1 MNVHIPSIT
10 SLAIL
15 LWPLSAIAQAEPS
28 PRLLEVGLA
37 AGAFMASPDHEL
49 YDSTSHQQVGLAN
62 VAPDIGLRL
71 AFFPLSFLGAEAE
84 GQFVPVPTISDRNTY
99 VMGFR
104 GHVMLQLPAQITPFV
119 LAGAGTLGLSSGPDA
134 LGSDFDPAFHWGLGA
149 KFWLNDRFT
158 VRVDGRHI
166 VSAGRGAGDGNTSH
180 FEATVGLGF
189 ALWRDEDPLDLDID
203 LDSPIRIVEVTPD
216 LESETEPMP
225 APAVVEPVAA
235 AIQVPEQIEIVEEV
249 LDRVHFA
256 WGSAVLR
263 PHDQSHLDEAVVL
276 LNRYPNLTVEVIGHT
291 DSTGPYRFNLGLSKR
306 RAEAVRDYL
315 MDAGIVAS
323 RVAVVGAGPDVPLDS
338 NATSKGRARNRRIE
352 FTVKD
357 EDAAKVRLRMR
368 EKDELAA
375 GSLRARP

>member
-15 LWPLSAIAQAEPS
+15 LWPLSAAAQAEPS

-189 ALWRDEDPLDLDID
+189 ALWRDEDPLDLDMD

-216 LESETEPMP
+216 AESETEPLP

-235 AIQVPEQIEIVEEV
+235 AIQVPEQIVEEV

-315 MDAGIVAS
+315 MEAGIVAA